1 MLELI
6 TPTATI
12 TADTEVE
19 LASRWAALEHGDDWD
34 ADVIPLVEHSTV
46 WAYVEALELVRD
58 GHVDEHEL
66 TETERGAA

>member
-6 TPTATI
+6 TPTATL
-12 TADTEVE
+12 TADSEVE
-19 LASRWAALEHGDDWD
+19 LASWWAALEHGDDWE
-34 ADVIPLVEHSTV
+34 ADVIPLVEHTTV

-58 GHVDEHEL
+58 GHVDDHEL

>member
-6 TPTATI
+6 TPTATL

-19 LASRWAALEHGDDWD
+19 LASRWAALENGGDWEV
-34 ADVIPLVEHSTV
+34 DVIPFVEHSTV

-58 GHVDEHEL
+58 GHVDDHTL
-66 TETERGAA
+66 TATMAGAR

>member
-6 TPTATI
+6 TPTATL

-19 LASRWAALEHGDDWD
+19 LASRWAALEHGDDWE

-46 WAYVEALELVRD
+46 WAYVEALDLVRD
-58 GHVDEHEL
+58 GHVDDHQL
-66 TETERGAA
+66 TETAAGAR

>member
-6 TPTATI
+6 TPTATL

-19 LASRWAALEHGDDWD
+19 LASRWAALEHGDDWE
-34 ADVIPLVEHSTV
+34 ADVIPLVEHTIV

-58 GHVDEHEL
+58 GHIDDHKL